1 LKRRGSEPE
10 CAVYVINLDSGQIV
24 HSITITGSVEEI
36 YDVALLP
43 RVRQPL
49 LVGLQGREVG
59 QLVRIG
65 PEAPIIP

>member
-1 LKRRGSEPE
+1 
-10 CAVYVINLDSGQIV
+10 
-24 HSITITGSVEEI
+24 VEEI

-49 LVGLQGREVG
+49 LVGLQGKEVG

-65 PEAPIIP
+65 PEVALNP

>member
-1 LKRRGSEPE
+1 M
-10 CAVYVINLDSGQIV
+10 DSDW
-24 HSITITGSVEEI
+24 E
-36 YDVALLP
+36 
-43 RVRQPL
+43 